1 MLSFVDFIPPR
12 VFIAA
17 FSKSVGGKT
26 VVDQWVRAIDDIS
39 KVVRFGQPTPVFP
52 DIFGPDTVK
61 RWRQEARIQSLE
73 KDVKHQIA
81 PMTPFTLSLLSSSYS
96 FAFLLLPFS
105 SSTSSISSYCT
116 SSLASSA
123 SPSSSSFLDFH
134 GGCGRLDR

>member
-52 DIFGPDTVK
+52 DIFDPYIAK
-61 RWRQEARIQSLE
+61 RWKQEAHIQVIE
-73 KDVKHQIA
+73 KVVA
-81 PMTPFTLSLLSSSYS
+81 SLL
-96 FAFLLLPFS
+96 
-105 SSTSSISSYCT
+105 
-116 SSLASSA
+116 
-123 SPSSSSFLDFH
+123 
-134 GGCGRLDR
+134 R